1 MLSSAIVGGNMVKIK
16 EMFKKYRD
24 GKCTVKEQ
32 MLIRISIGLF
42 AVLALCILSAVIDF
56 LVWIY
61 PHMESIIFLAT
72 ISVVIYEGAYILWYL
87 EIWAYGGVKNDLKKY
102 YPYIQ
107 NAIYMVVTD
116 IYTALGVMK
125 PLSKS
130 AVASI
135 GQKTFN
141 KGNWVI
147 YQYNLLLSG
156 SGDAIDVEDAKEILQ
171 NELIRKSEEGF
182 DGIIFDVNGYPYLQ
196 VDSVLVDG
204 SYMQVQIVVLWNEA
218 EKSNY
223 EGEQEQKRT
232 ARSNTT
238 MVDDEVF

>member
-1 MLSSAIVGGNMVKIK
+1 MVKIK
-16 EMFKKYRD
+16 EIFKKYRD

-32 MLIRISIGLF
+32 MCIRISICL
-42 AVLALCILSAVIDF
+42 LAVIMLCVLSDIMDF
-56 LVWIY
+56 VVWIY
-61 PHMESIIFLAT
+61 PYMESITFIAA
-72 ISVVIYEGAYILWYL
+72 VGAVIYEGAYILWYL
-87 EIWAYGGVKNDLKKY
+87 EIWAYGGVKNDLRKY

-107 NAIYMVVTD
+107 NAVFMVVTD

-147 YQYNLLLSG
+147 YQYNLLLSN
-156 SGDAIDVEDAKEILQ
+156 SGNAIDVKDAKEILQ
-171 NELIRKSEEGF
+171 NELVRKSEEGF
-182 DGIIFDVNGYPYLQ
+182 DGITFDVNGYPYLQ

-232 ARSNTT
+232 ARINTPV
-238 MVDDEVF
+238 VDDEVF

>member
-1 MLSSAIVGGNMVKIK
+1 MVKIK
-16 EMFKKYRD
+16 EIFKKYRD

-32 MLIRISIGLF
+32 MCIRISICL
-42 AVLALCILSAVIDF
+42 LAVIMLCVLSDIMDF
-56 LVWIY
+56 VVWIY
-61 PHMESIIFLAT
+61 PYMESITFIAAVG
-72 ISVVIYEGAYILWYL
+72 VVIYEGAYILWYL
-87 EIWAYGGVKNDLKKY
+87 EIWAYGGVKNDLRKY

-107 NAIYMVVTD
+107 NAVFMVVTD

-147 YQYNLLLSG
+147 YQYNLLLSN
-156 SGDAIDVEDAKEILQ
+156 SGNAIDVKDAKEILQ
-171 NELIRKSEEGF
+171 NELVRKSEEGF
-182 DGIIFDVNGYPYLQ
+182 DGITFDVNGYPYLQ

-232 ARSNTT
+232 ARINTPV
-238 MVDDEVF
+238 VDDEVF

>member
-1 MLSSAIVGGNMVKIK
+1 MVKIK
-16 EMFKKYRD
+16 ELFKKYRG

-32 MLIRISIGLF
+32 MCIRISICL
-42 AVLALCILSAVIDF
+42 LAVIMLCVLSDIMDF
-56 LVWIY
+56 VVWIY
-61 PHMESIIFLAT
+61 PYMESITFIAAVG
-72 ISVVIYEGAYILWYL
+72 VVIYEGAYILWYL
-87 EIWAYGGVKNDLKKY
+87 EIWAYGGVKNDLRKY

-107 NAIYMVVTD
+107 NAVFMVVTD

-147 YQYNLLLSG
+147 YQYNLLLSN
-156 SGDAIDVEDAKEILQ
+156 SGNAIDVKDAKEILQ
-171 NELIRKSEEGF
+171 NELVRKSEEGF
-182 DGIIFDVNGYPYLQ
+182 DGITFDVNGYPYLQ

-232 ARSNTT
+232 AHINTPV
-238 MVDDEVF
+238 VDDEVF

>member
-1 MLSSAIVGGNMVKIK
+1 MG
-16 EMFKKYRD
+16 
-24 GKCTVKEQ
+24 
-32 MLIRISIGLF
+32 
-42 AVLALCILSAVIDF
+42 
-56 LVWIY
+56 
-61 PHMESIIFLAT
+61 
-72 ISVVIYEGAYILWYL
+72 VVIYEGAYILWYL
-87 EIWAYGGVKNDLKKY
+87 EIWAYGGVKNDLRKY

-107 NAIYMVVTD
+107 NAVFMVVTD

-147 YQYNLLLSG
+147 YQYKLLLSN
-156 SGDAIDVEDAKEILQ
+156 SGNAIDVKDAKEILQ
-171 NELIRKSEEGF
+171 NELVRKSEEGF
-182 DGIIFDVNGYPYLQ
+182 DGITFDANGCPYLQ

-223 EGEQEQKRT
+223 EGEQEQKRI
-232 ARSNTT
+232 ARINTPV
-238 MVDDEVF
+238 VDDEVF

>member
-1 MLSSAIVGGNMVKIK
+1 MVKIK
-16 EMFKKYRD
+16 ELFKKYRD

-32 MLIRISIGLF
+32 MCIRISICL
-42 AVLALCILSAVIDF
+42 LAVIMLCVLSDIMDF
-56 LVWIY
+56 VVWIY
-61 PHMESIIFLAT
+61 PYMESITFIAAVG
-72 ISVVIYEGAYILWYL
+72 VVIYEGAYILWYL
-87 EIWAYGGVKNDLKKY
+87 EIWAYGGVKNDLRKY

-107 NAIYMVVTD
+107 NAVFMVVTD

-147 YQYNLLLSG
+147 YQYNLLLSN
-156 SGDAIDVEDAKEILQ
+156 SGNAIDVKDAKEILQ
-171 NELIRKSEEGF
+171 NELVRKSEEGF
-182 DGIIFDVNGYPYLQ
+182 DGITFDVNGYPYLQ

-232 ARSNTT
+232 AHINTPV
-238 MVDDEVF
+238 VDDEVF

>member
-1 MLSSAIVGGNMVKIK
+1 MVKIK
-16 EMFKKYRD
+16 EIFKKYRD

-32 MLIRISIGLF
+32 MCIRISICL
-42 AVLALCILSAVIDF
+42 LAVIMLCVLSDIMDF
-56 LVWIY
+56 VVWIY
-61 PHMESIIFLAT
+61 PYMESITFIAAVG
-72 ISVVIYEGAYILWYL
+72 VVIYEGAYILWYL
-87 EIWAYGGVKNDLKKY
+87 EIWAYGGVKNDLRKY

-107 NAIYMVVTD
+107 NAVFMVVTD

-147 YQYNLLLSG
+147 YQYNLLLSN
-156 SGDAIDVEDAKEILQ
+156 SGNAIDVKDAKEILQ
-171 NELIRKSEEGF
+171 NELVGKSEGGF
-182 DGIIFDVNGYPYLQ
+182 DGITFDVNGYPYLQ

-232 ARSNTT
+232 ARINTLV
-238 MVDDEVF
+238 VDDEVF

>member
-1 MLSSAIVGGNMVKIK
+1 MVKIK
-16 EMFKKYRD
+16 EFFEKYKD
-24 GKCTVKEQ
+24 GKSTIKEQ
-32 MLIRISIGLF
+32 ISVRLII
-42 AVLALCILSAVIDF
+42 CLSAVLLFMTISTMLDF
-56 LVWIY
+56 LAWLLPYVEMVICVC
-61 PHMESIIFLAT
+61 SLLLA
-72 ISVVIYEGAYILWYL
+72 IYEGGCILWCL
-87 EIWAYGGVKNDLKKY
+87 EIWAYGGVSIDARKY

-107 NAIYMVVTD
+107 NAIFVVVTD

-125 PLSKS
+125 PSSKS

-156 SGDAIDVEDAKEILQ
+156 SGNAIDVKDAKEILQ
-171 NELIRKSEEGF
+171 NELVRKSEEGF
-182 DGIIFDVNGYPYLQ
+182 DGITFDINGYPYLQ

-204 SYMQVQIVVLWNEA
+204 SYMQVQMVVLLNEA

-232 ARSNTT
+232 ARSNTPV
-238 MVDDEVF
+238 VDDEVF

>member
-1 MLSSAIVGGNMVKIK
+1 MVKIK
-16 EMFKKYRD
+16 EIFKKYRD

-32 MLIRISIGLF
+32 MCIRISICL
-42 AVLALCILSAVIDF
+42 LAVIMLCVLSDIMDF
-56 LVWIY
+56 VVWIY
-61 PHMESIIFLAT
+61 PYMESITFIAAVG
-72 ISVVIYEGAYILWYL
+72 VVIYEGAYILWYL
-87 EIWAYGGVKNDLKKY
+87 EIWAYGGVKNDLRKY

-107 NAIYMVVTD
+107 NAVFMVVTD

-147 YQYNLLLSG
+147 YQYNLLLSN
-156 SGDAIDVEDAKEILQ
+156 SGNAIDVKDAKEILQ
-171 NELIRKSEEGF
+171 NELVRKSEEGF
-182 DGIIFDVNGYPYLQ
+182 DGITFDVNGYPYLQ

-204 SYMQVQIVVLWNEA
+204 SYMQMQIVVLWNEA

-232 ARSNTT
+232 ARINTPV
-238 MVDDEVF
+238 VDDEVF

>member
-1 MLSSAIVGGNMVKIK
+1 MVKIK
-16 EMFKKYRD
+16 EIFKKYRD

-32 MLIRISIGLF
+32 MCIRISICL
-42 AVLALCILSAVIDF
+42 LAVIILCVLSDIMDF
-56 LVWIY
+56 VVWIY
-61 PHMESIIFLAT
+61 PYMESITFIAA
-72 ISVVIYEGAYILWYL
+72 VGAVIYEGAYILWYL
-87 EIWAYGGVKNDLKKY
+87 EIWAYGGVKNDLRKY

-107 NAIYMVVTD
+107 NAVFMVVTD

-147 YQYNLLLSG
+147 YQYNLLLSN
-156 SGDAIDVEDAKEILQ
+156 SGNAIDVKDAKEILQ
-171 NELIRKSEEGF
+171 NELVRKSEEGF
-182 DGIIFDVNGYPYLQ
+182 DGITFDVNGYPYLQ

-232 ARSNTT
+232 ARINTPV
-238 MVDDEVF
+238 VDDEVF

>member
-1 MLSSAIVGGNMVKIK
+1 MVKIK
-16 EMFKKYRD
+16 EIFKKYRD

-32 MLIRISIGLF
+32 MCIRISICL
-42 AVLALCILSAVIDF
+42 LAVIMLCVLSDIMDF
-56 LVWIY
+56 VVWIY
-61 PHMESIIFLAT
+61 PYMESITFIAAVG
-72 ISVVIYEGAYILWYL
+72 VVIYEGAYILWYL
-87 EIWAYGGVKNDLKKY
+87 EIWAYGGVKNDLRKY

-107 NAIYMVVTD
+107 NAVFMVVTD

-147 YQYNLLLSG
+147 YQYNLLLSN
-156 SGDAIDVEDAKEILQ
+156 SGNAIDVKDAKEILQ
-171 NELIRKSEEGF
+171 NELVRKSEEGF
-182 DGIIFDVNGYPYLQ
+182 DGITFDVNGYPYLQ

-232 ARSNTT
+232 ARINTLV
-238 MVDDEVF
+238 VDDEVF